1 MTQARPLLEVTSLCT
16 YLDTPQGLLRA
27 VDDVSFSIAAGETLA
42 LLGESGCGK
51 SMTALSLMGLAPR
64 PATRVLDGRV
74 ALAGS
79 DLLALS
85 ERELRAVRGKRIG
98 MVFQEPMSALNPV
111 LTVGQQIG
119 EALSAHLGLR
129 GKAIRERGLALLE
142 EVGMPEP
149 ARRWDAYPHQ
159 LSGGLKQRVVIAIAL
174 AGEPELLIAD
184 EPTTALDVTIQA
196 QILALLARLQR
207 ERGMALLLITHD
219 LAVVNEVAD
228 RVAVMYAG
236 HIVEL
241 ADRDTLFAAPRHPY
255 TRKLF
260 ASLPGAAQRGQ
271 QLAAIAGTV
280 PPLTATMPACR
291 FADRC
296 EHAWAACF
304 ETPPTWSR
312 DHGSAVRCHLYDASH
327 KGEPLSAEPPV
338 AQAQRDQARPDT
350 SADAPLL
357 DARDVAVH
365 FPITKGLFKR
375 TVGYVKA
382 VDGVSL
388 TLKAG
393 RTLALVGESGCGKTT
408 LGRALARLLDPT
420 AGRVDFGG
428 RDLARLSG
436 GELRRARRQLQM
448 IFQDPFS
455 SMNPRMLVGE
465 ILAEGLVAQR
475 IGKNAAERRA
485 RAAGLLA
492 DVGMPEA
499 ALDRYPHEFSGGQR
513 QRICI
518 ARALALEPQLLVCD
532 EPTSA
537 LDVSVQAQV
546 LNLLKRLQAERDL
559 AYLFITHDMAVV
571 SYLAD
576 DIAVM
581 YLGRIV
587 ESGPAEKLL
596 REPKHPYT
604 QALLS
609 AMPSVTARE
618 GERIRLEGDL
628 PSPANPPAGCHF
640 HPRCPHVMDR
650 CKHEDPA
657 AREFGDGHKAR
668 CFLY

>member
-1 MTQARPLLEVTSLCT
+1 MTGPRPLLEVASLRT
-16 YLDTPQGLLRA
+16 YLDTPGGLLRA
-27 VDDVSFSIAAGETLA
+27 VDDVSFEIAAGETLA

-74 ALAGS
+74 ALAGE

-119 EALSAHLGLR
+119 EALAAHLNLR
-129 GKAIRERGLALLE
+129 GKTIRERGLALLE

-219 LAVVNEVAD
+219 LAVVNDVAD

-260 ASLPGAAQRGQ
+260 ESLPGAAQRGRK
-271 QLAAIAGTV
+271 LAAIPGTV
-280 PPLTATMPACR
+280 PPLTAQMPACR

-296 EHAWAACF
+296 EYAWAACR
-304 ETPPTWSR
+304 EIPPAWRR
-312 DHGSAVRCHLYDASH
+312 DQGSAVRCHLYDDH
-327 KGEPLSAEPPV
+327 QQGEALPAQPPT
-338 AQAQRDQARPDT
+338 AQNQTDDNRRAPT
-350 SADAPLL
+350 SEAPLL

-365 FPITKGLFKR
+365 FPITQGLFKR
-375 TVGYVKA
+375 TVGHVKA

-388 TLKAG
+388 ELKPG

-408 LGRALARLLDPT
+408 LGRGLARLVDPT
-420 AGRVDFGG
+420 GGRVDFEGQ
-428 RDLARLSG
+428 DLATLSG
-436 GELRRARRQLQM
+436 RALREARRSLQM

-465 ILAEGLVAQR
+465 ILAEGMIAQK
-475 IGKNAAERRA
+475 IGATAAERRE
-485 RAAGLLA
+485 RAARLLA
-492 DVGMPEA
+492 DVGMPES

-518 ARALALEPQLLVCD
+518 ARALALEPKLLICD

-596 REPKHPYT
+596 AEPKHPYT

-609 AMPSVTARE
+609 AMPSVTDRE

-628 PSPANPPAGCHF
+628 PSPANPPTGCHF

-650 CKHEDPA
+650 CKRDDPT
-657 AREFGDGHKAR
+657 ARDFGDGHSAR

>member
-1 MTQARPLLEVTSLCT
+1 MSGARPLLEVASLRT
-16 YLDTPQGLLRA
+16 YLDTPGGLLRA
-27 VDDVSFSIAAGETLA
+27 VDDVSFDIASGETLA

-64 PATRVLDGRV
+64 PATRVLDGHV
-74 ALAGS
+74 ALAGQ

-85 ERELRAVRGKRIG
+85 ERELRGLRGKRIG

-119 EALSAHLGLR
+119 EALAAHLNLR
-129 GKAIRERGLALLE
+129 GKAIRERGLALLA

-174 AGEPELLIAD
+174 AGEPDLLIAD

-241 ADRDTLFAAPRHPY
+241 ADRDTLFTAPRHPY

-271 QLAAIAGTV
+271 KLAAIPGTV
-280 PPLTATMPACR
+280 PPLTAKMPACR

-296 EHAWAACF
+296 EHAWSACRKI
-304 ETPPTWSR
+304 PPAWQR
-312 DHGSAVRCHLYDASH
+312 DQGSAVRCHLYDAH
-327 KGEPLSAEPPV
+327 QQGEALP
-338 AQAQRDQARPDT
+338 ARPPTAQSPIDDNRRTPT
-350 SADAPLL
+350 SDAPLL

-365 FPITKGLFKR
+365 FAITKGLFKR
-375 TVGYVKA
+375 TVGHVKA

-388 TLKAG
+388 ELKPG

-408 LGRALARLLDPT
+408 LGRGLARLIDPT
-420 AGRVDFGG
+420 GGRVDFQSQ
-428 RDLARLSG
+428 DLAKLSG
-436 GELRRARRQLQM
+436 RALRKARRSLQM

-465 ILAEGLVAQR
+465 ILSEGMIAQK
-475 IGKNAAERRA
+475 IGASAGERREHAA
-485 RAAGLLA
+485 RLLA

-513 QRICI
+513 QRISI
-518 ARALALEPQLLVCD
+518 ARALAL
-532 EPTSA
+532 
-537 LDVSVQAQV
+537 
-546 LNLLKRLQAERDL
+546 
-559 AYLFITHDMAVV
+559 
-571 SYLAD
+571 
-576 DIAVM
+576 
-581 YLGRIV
+581 
-587 ESGPAEKLL
+587 
-596 REPKHPYT
+596 
-604 QALLS
+604 
-609 AMPSVTARE
+609 
-618 GERIRLEGDL
+618 
-628 PSPANPPAGCHF
+628 
-640 HPRCPHVMDR
+640 
-650 CKHEDPA
+650 
-657 AREFGDGHKAR
+657 
-668 CFLY
+668 